1 MKKRLSYLIRFYLLT
16 VLIFLIAKWVFMLF
30 NHAQTT
36 YTMGDML
43 AVWRHGM
50 SLDLSTA
57 LYFFILPFLMTMVGM
72 WVNLP
77 QKLFK
82 SYYIFIAVA
91 FALAFVS
98 DTLMYKFWHFKL
110 DAAWLSY
117 LETPKE
123 VFASLK
129 AGLLT
134 ALLFFL
140 AISGFLVYKAYDK
153 WAGMPVC
160 KRGSWLE
167 QAIYILMMP
176 LMVIGIRGGLGES
189 TTNTGQV
196 YFSQNQFLN
205 HAAVNPIFSFFYT
218 MSHQLDDLTEYQF
231 FDAEECEKMT
241 QGVYTTASVHRDTL
255 LNTDRPDIL
264 VILMEGAGEQFETV
278 MPHLQELKKEGVYF
292 SQCFANSWR
301 TDRGTVCALSGYP
314 SFPNLSVMKMTDKS
328 AAMAGI
334 AKTLRQQ
341 GYDTH
346 YLYGGDINFTN
357 MRSYM
362 IATGWETL
370 TSMNDYPL
378 SEQRTSQWGV
388 RDDITFATVYQ
399 WISQADD
406 KHRHLWGYSTLS
418 SHEPWDV
425 PVKKLDDEVENSF
438 AYLDD
443 CLYDFVS
450 KLKATPQW
458 KNLLIVVTSDHGI
471 VHGKIDHMTPLQMN
485 HIPMLW
491 LGGVVRQPRVIDVL
505 CNQSDL
511 PATLFGQLHLN
522 HDDFTFSRDVLSETY
537 TAPTVVHNFNNV
549 QWICDSTGHVLYDFD
564 LKKLT
569 INESPDA
576 ERLERLDKA
585 MIQLTTTDLL
595 NR

>member
-1 MKKRLSYLIRFYLLT
+1 
-16 VLIFLIAKWVFMLF
+16 
-30 NHAQTT
+30 
-36 YTMGDML
+36 
-43 AVWRHGM
+43 
-50 SLDLSTA
+50 
-57 LYFFILPFLMTMVGM
+57 
-72 WVNLP
+72 
-77 QKLFK
+77 
-82 SYYIFIAVA
+82 
-91 FALAFVS
+91 
-98 DTLMYKFWHFKL
+98 
-110 DAAWLSY
+110 
-117 LETPKE
+117 
-123 VFASLK
+123 
-129 AGLLT
+129 
-134 ALLFFL
+134 
-140 AISGFLVYKAYDK
+140 
-153 WAGMPVC
+153 
-160 KRGSWLE
+160 
-167 QAIYILMMP
+167 
-176 LMVIGIRGGLGES
+176 
-189 TTNTGQV
+189 
-196 YFSQNQFLN
+196 
-205 HAAVNPIFSFFYT
+205 
-218 MSHQLDDLTEYQF
+218 
-231 FDAEECEKMT
+231 
-241 QGVYTTASVHRDTL
+241 
-255 LNTDRPDIL
+255 
-264 VILMEGAGEQFETV
+264 
-278 MPHLQELKKEGVYF
+278 
-292 SQCFANSWR
+292 
-301 TDRGTVCALSGYP
+301 
-314 SFPNLSVMKMTDKS
+314 
-328 AAMAGI
+328 
-334 AKTLRQQ
+334 
-341 GYDTH
+341 
-346 YLYGGDINFTN
+346 
-357 MRSYM
+357 M

-370 TSMNDYPL
+370 TSMNDYLL

-491 LGGVVRQPRVIDVL
+491 LGGAVRQPRVIDVL